1 MHDPF
6 PIARPES
13 LVKYVQPVADY
24 LSLNTLPLH
33 FHEVAVAYVLYDV
46 TYRFIAPAF
55 SRIFFPRVYATFN
68 ARTKLNWDVH
78 IVSFVQST
86 LICALAL
93 WVMWTD
99 KELNSMD
106 RIERVHGYT
115 GASGLIQA
123 FAGGYFL
130 WDLVITVQNVKI
142 FGIGML
148 FHAISALCV
157 FLLGFRP
164 FVNYYA
170 CTFILY
176 ELSSPF
182 LNIHWFCDKLNM
194 TGSTV
199 QFVNGLMLLFTFF
212 SCRLVWGTYQ
222 SIRVFG
228 DVYHLYMTGQVPQY
242 DPEVGKLSDDT
253 HVNNAGFKNDLLQYS
268 AGQTIPLWL
277 ISAYLASNL
286 TLNGLNWFWFSK
298 MIETLRKRFDPPIGT
313 KKAQPKVSAAP
324 VEISENEK
332 VLIEGIHV
340 STPGVVEKDT
350 EDYVNVASPR
360 SLQFQK
366 NKSGTHLEVKQ
377 SEVRSRNPSQRAAHA
392 A

>member
-13 LVKYVQPVADY
+13 LVKYVQPVTDY

-33 FHEVAVAYVLYDV
+33 FHEVAAAYVLYDV

-106 RIERVHGYT
+106 RVERVHGYT

-157 FLLGFRP
+157 FSLGFRP

-228 DVYHLYMTGQVPQY
+228 DVYHLYMSSHIPQH

-253 HVNNAGFKNDLLQYS
+253 YVNNAGFKNDLLQYS
-268 AGQTIPLWL
+268 SGQTIPLWL

-286 TLNGLNWFWFSK
+286 ILNGLNWFWFSK

-313 KKAQPKVSAAP
+313 RKVQSKVNAAP
-324 VEISENEK
+324 VEIPENEK

-350 EDYVNVASPR
+350 EDYVNIASPK